1 MMRFAA
7 MAATMI
13 ALCVS
18 CEEIKNEG
26 LEDDKNNN
34 ENVDGGGSEEDVT
47 PVSIDGKQWS
57 FSFEFPGMGNVK
69 AVLDLGVTAEGT
81 LMFGV
86 DAAVMDPSMAGS
98 FIAYLGG
105 TYTVTPTDATSGV
118 ITMADPM
125 GGGDVVFNYSD
136 LTENSVK
143 LTNAAPFGLE
153 NCEATLLTD
162 KVTILQ

>member
-1 MMRFAA
+1 MKKMMRFAA

-57 FSFEFPGMGNVK
+57 FTWAAMNVA

-81 LMFGV
+81 LVFGV
-86 DAAVMDPSMAGS
+86 DAAAMDPSLAGS
-98 FIAYLGG
+98 FVAYGGG

-143 LTNAAPFGLE
+143 LTNAVPYQLE